1 MKAARI
7 KGPRRPVVFEEVED
21 PSPGP
26 GQVVVRIAAS
36 GVCHSD
42 LHIAMGDFKGIRYPL
57 TLGHEPAGY
66 VHRTGR
72 GVKNVREGDAVLVY
86 IARGCGKCWSC
97 RRGAENECGEM
108 EVIGFD
114 RDGCHAEYLLVDS
127 ERYLFPIQG
136 LNINEA
142 APLACAG
149 ITAYHA
155 VKAKALGHLNPDDY
169 VAVIGVGGLG
179 HIALQLL
186 KKLGP
191 ARIVAIDRTE
201 EKLRQARKLG
211 ADYVLMYGR
220 GMNAEVRS
228 IAKSG
233 LAVVIDFV
241 GSSSTLSESYD
252 MLKTGGRLVIVGA
265 AGGRLRVQS
274 GSTSSREVHGS
285 ILGSLHEMQEVIDLA
300 RNRVFRTVT
309 KAYPLDGIKEVL
321 RLLRQGRMEGR
332 AVLRP

>member
-1 MKAARI
+1 M
-7 KGPRRPVVFEEVED
+7 
-21 PSPGP
+21 
-26 GQVVVRIAAS
+26 
-36 GVCHSD
+36 
-42 LHIAMGDFKGIRYPL
+42 
-57 TLGHEPAGY
+57 
-66 VHRTGR
+66 
-72 GVKNVREGDAVLVY
+72 Y

-97 RRGAENECGEM
+97 RKGFENECEKM

-127 ERYLFPIQG
+127 ERYLFPVQG

-155 VKAKALGHLNPDDY
+155 VKSKALNHLNPDDH
-169 VAVIGVGGLG
+169 VAIIGVGGLG

-191 ARIVAIDRTE
+191 ARVVAIDRTD
-201 EKLRQARKLG
+201 EKLRQAKKLG
-211 ADYVLMYGR
+211 ADHTLKYGR
-220 GMNAEVRS
+220 GMKTDVRKL
-228 IAKSG
+228 AKRG

-265 AGGRLRVQS
+265 AGGHLRIQS
-274 GSTSSREVHGS
+274 LSTNSREVHGS
-285 ILGSLHEMQEVIDLA
+285 ILGSLHEMQEIIDLA
-300 RNRVFRTVT
+300 RNRFFRTVT
-309 KAYPLDGIKEVL
+309 KTYPLDRIKEVL
-321 RLLRQGRMEGR
+321 RLVKQGRMEGR